1 MPEIDRQQVSER
13 LDQREREIE
22 ERRRG
27 LGNDAEA
34 RDAELADYDNHPGD
48 QGTETFMQEMDETT
62 EMILEEE
69 ASRVRQAR
77 EALENGTYGTCVDC
91 GKEIPAARLDAI
103 PESVRCVEDQRAYE
117 ARLRQG
123 GAGGPAATH

>member
-1 MPEIDRQQVSER
+1 MPQIDTQKVSER
-13 LDQREREIE
+13 LDRREREIA
-22 ERRRG
+22 ERRAG
-27 LGNDAEA
+27 IGGNADA

-62 EMILEEE
+62 EMILDEE

-77 EALENGTYGTCVDC
+77 EALANGTYGTCVDC
-91 GKEIPAARLDAI
+91 GKEIPAARLEAI
-103 PESVRCVEDQRAYE
+103 PESVRCVEDQRSYE

-123 GAGGPAATH
+123 GGPAATH

>member
-1 MPEIDRQQVSER
+1 MPEIDEKQVSER

-27 LGNDAEA
+27 LGGDADA
-34 RDAELADYDNHPGD
+34 RDAELAYYDNHPGD

-62 EMILEEE
+62 EMILDEE

-77 EALENGTYGTCVDC
+77 EALANGTYGTCIDC
-91 GKEIPAARLDAI
+91 GKEIPAARLEAI
-103 PESVRCVEDQRAYE
+103 PESVRCVEDQRTYE

-123 GAGGPAATH
+123 GGPAATH

>member
-1 MPEIDRQQVSER
+1 MPDIDQQQVSER

-22 ERRRG
+22 ERRQSVAPDSAG
-27 LGNDAEA
+27 

-62 EMILEEE
+62 DMILEEE
-69 ASRVRQAR
+69 ATRVREAR
-77 EALENGTYGTCVDC
+77 QALENGTYGTCVDC

-103 PESVRCVEDQRAYE
+103 PESVRCVDDQRAYE

-123 GAGGPAATH
+123 GGPAATH

>member
-1 MPEIDRQQVSER
+1 MPEIDRQQVAER

-22 ERRRG
+22 ERRRAIHG
-27 LGNDAEA
+27 DGDG

-62 EMILEEE
+62 EMILDEE
-69 ASRVRQAR
+69 ASRVREAR
-77 EALENGTYGTCVDC
+77 QALEAGNYGTCVDC

-103 PESVRCVEDQRAYE
+103 PESVRCVEDQRIHE
-117 ARLRQG
+117 ARLKQG
-123 GAGGPAATH
+123 GGPAATH